1 VPEPHFLPRPTVL
14 TVDLDA
20 VVSNAKI
27 LSRTAGG
34 RPILAVV
41 KANAYGMGVLPV
53 ARALRSLPEVA
64 WLGVALV
71 EEGVQLRRAGDSGP
85 LLLLGPAAPSQAP
98 WLLEEGLT
106 PAVYSIAFLEA
117 LEEAA
122 SRKGCRCSAHLKIDS
137 GMGRLGFRPEEI
149 PGLLGALHRTPH
161 VEVEGLFSNLAS
173 ADDPASPQS
182 AAQLETFLEVL
193 AAIRKAGHEPRWI
206 GLANSSAVL
215 AHPSSH
221 LKMVRP
227 GLTLYGMKPSAALP
241 DPGLRPAATLRTRIA
256 QVKDLPAGAPVGY
269 GATYLTPSRRPI
281 GILPLGYADGLPRC
295 AQGEGYVLVQGAR
308 CPIVGRV
315 SMDLA
320 AVDLEPAGGA
330 VEGSAVTLWGTDG
343 GESLGPWDWARW
355 AGTIPYEIMTGIGCR
370 VARRYLQQGREWIEP
385 PLGL

>member
-1 VPEPHFLPRPTVL
+1 
-14 TVDLDA
+14 VDLDA

-71 EEGVQLRRAGDSGP
+71 EEGVQLRRAGDLGP

-122 SRKGCRCSAHLKIDS
+122 SRKGCRCGVHLKIDS

-149 PGLLGALHRTPH
+149 PRLLGALQRAPH

-193 AAIRKAGHEPRWI
+193 DAIRKAGHEPRWI

-221 LKMVRP
+221 LRMVRP

-269 GATYLTPSRRPI
+269 GATYRTPSRRCI
-281 GILPLGYADGLPRC
+281 GILPLGYADGLPRS
-295 AQGEGYVLVQGAR
+295 AQGEGYVLVHGAR

-343 GESLGPWDWARW
+343 SESLGPWDWARW

-370 VARRYLQQGREWIEP
+370 VARRYLQQGREWTEP